1 MMRSFTSIALLLSLV
16 PGSLGKLAAL
26 SNPNLPYPFA
36 PPSDDFC
43 KSNTLGDD
51 TYLSF
56 FKPCEFAFFTA
67 SSKPDHFSCDSFD
80 ESMAIKIESRK
91 VLFWPE
97 SCIAAG
103 PRCYDLKDY
112 PDLSNFTIYD
122 DVDNFSMRFP
132 PEATVVS
139 VDCTADYTQA
149 QVFLDNLP
157 EELEDVAQSIAF
169 VGIVLF
175 VAVLAGIVACIC
187 CICFCC
193 FGARKKRRDDY
204 TPIHVQHG
212 ILLTPEATT
221 YHEIHQDKPDFP
233 PTKVLV

>member
-1 MMRSFTSIALLLSLV
+1 MASFTLTALLLSLV
-16 PGSLGKLAAL
+16 HGSLGKLAVL
-26 SNPNLPYPFA
+26 SNPNLPYPFT
-36 PPSDDFC
+36 PPSHDFC

-56 FKPCEFAFFTA
+56 FKPCEFTFFKA
-67 SSKPDHFSCDSFD
+67 SSKPDHFSCDLYD
-80 ESMAIKIESRK
+80 ESIAIKMESRK

-103 PRCYDLKDY
+103 PRCYDLNDY

-122 DVDNFSMRFP
+122 DVENLSMHFP

-149 QVFLDNLP
+149 QIFLDNLP
-157 EELEDVAQSIAF
+157 EELEHVAQSIAF
-169 VGIVLF
+169 VGIVLL

-193 FGARKKRRDDY
+193 FGPRKKRTGDY
-204 TPIHVQHG
+204 MPIHAQHG

-221 YHEIHQDKPDFP
+221 YHQIYQDKTDFP
-233 PTKVLV
+233 PTKVLA